1 MANNNNSQPVSNKET
16 LPIQY
21 NNIGMPLPSQ
31 LEKLKEKTQQQE
43 ADFDKKAK
51 KVIKRR
57 PFENEK
63 EKFETGKMNRNKEIE
78 KEKLESG
85 KKELKSL
92 IERFGTKA
100 KYEEGLERDVSKL
113 QGKIQNMLNKY
124 VKPSPQPQNLPSP
137 PEPLVVNQY
146 SNYFIILWNYLIS
159 IIVSPFILL
168 KKTLEKCYYNINW
181 TILLSLILL
190 IELAVIGLIWTVKRS
205 HHTHLYA
212 EPYEAVVHGTFGVDE
227 TSWNVLSI
235 FGSIISSIQ
244 DFFAEMM
251 NGGRGFGSPGYDGFV
266 PI

>member
-1 MANNNNSQPVSNKET
+1 MANNNNSQPASNKET
-16 LPIQY
+16 LNSQPIQY

-31 LEKLKEKTQQQE
+31 LEKLE
-43 ADFDKKAK
+43 AEFDKKAK
-51 KVIKRR
+51 K
-57 PFENEK
+57 
-63 EKFETGKMNRNKEIE
+63 
-78 KEKLESG
+78 
-85 KKELKSL
+85 KKLKSL
-92 IERFGTKA
+92 LEHYDSKA

-124 VKPSPQPQNLPSP
+124 VKSPSPQPTTPSP
-137 PEPLVVNQY
+137 PEPSVVNQY
-146 SNYFIILWNYLIS
+146 SNYFIILWNNLIS

-168 KKTLEKCYYNINW
+168 KKALEKCYYNINW
-181 TILLSLILL
+181 TILLSLILI
-190 IELAVIGLIWTVKRS
+190 IEFAVIGLIWTVKRS

-227 TSWNVLSI
+227 TSWNIL
-235 FGSIISSIQ
+235 GSIISSIQ